1 MAITLSNKYLSL
13 QRWLDVSAFL
23 RWWVQGLLLWLPVS
37 WRQRLTL
44 SSPQLLVLAS
54 ESQLQLYDKRGAER
68 RELMTYE
75 RKQLTP
81 DTRPDRLPKAGD
93 RQVVLGLT
101 PEQVLCT
108 TVTFP
113 LAAENNLHQ
122 VVGFE
127 IDRLTPFSS
136 DKVYYDA
143 KIVDRQPDNRI
154 LRARLA
160 VVPRTTLTAILAQL
174 QTLGLTPAAVVI
186 EGDTTG
192 LNLLPPGKRRRRLNA
207 IQWWGRALLLLIALT
222 LLVAAALPL
231 WQQRSIVVRLLPL
244 VAAAEQ
250 EAQSV
255 LAFRDRL
262 DNAIESSQ
270 FLLEKRRQSALMV
283 DVLNELTALLPDNTY
298 IEQLSLR
305 NGQLELRGQST
316 EATALIGLIE
326 DSRLFAQTTFR
337 SPVVKDNRT
346 GQDRF
351 VISATVTPV
360 PEHAPSAHRE
370 QPTEDLPEDLSEESP
385 DEQSEAEPSP
395 EPVPTTES
403 APSPESGRP
412 MQNSEQA
419 DVN

>member
-1 MAITLSNKYLSL
+1 M
-13 QRWLDVSAFL
+13 
-23 RWWVQGLLLWLPVS
+23 
-37 WRQRLTL
+37 
-44 SSPQLLVLAS
+44 
-54 ESQLQLYDKRGAER
+54 
-68 RELMTYE
+68 
-75 RKQLTP
+75 
-81 DTRPDRLPKAGD
+81 
-93 RQVVLGLT
+93 
-101 PEQVLCT
+101 
-108 TVTFP
+108 
-113 LAAENNLHQ
+113 
-122 VVGFE
+122 
-127 IDRLTPFSS
+127 TPFSA

-160 VVPRTTLTAILAQL
+160 VVPRTTLTAILTQL

-186 EGDTTG
+186 EGDTSG

-207 IQWWGRALLLLIALT
+207 VQWWGRALLLLIALT

-244 VAAAEQ
+244 VDAAEQ

-262 DNAIESSQ
+262 DNAVESSQ

-298 IEQLSLR
+298 LEQLSVR
-305 NGQLELRGQST
+305 NGQLELRGQSA
-316 EATALIGLIE
+316 EATALISLIE
-326 DSRLFAQTTFR
+326 DSKLFAQTTFR

-360 PEHAPSAHRE
+360 PEHAPSA
-370 QPTEDLPEDLSEESP
+370 QQGISTEDLPEDLSGESP
-385 DEQSEAEPSP
+385 EELSEEQSGAEPP
-395 EPVPTTES
+395 AEPVPMTEL
-403 APSPESGRP
+403 APSPESDILLQDPERD
-412 MQNSEQA
+412 N
-419 DVN
+419 VN